1 MASLNF
7 RNYEKA
13 QLVFDEG
20 ITLITGN
27 NGNGKTNLLEAIA
40 WFSKGK
46 SFRGAPNEA
55 LILQNKEKLM
65 KNRRGRIVSK
75 SLHNRAKRE
84 DRLGRA
90 GWTAKKGKFGAVRIS
105 PKGTRKARGRG
116 TKKRSR
122 RRSGKRCRNSRGHF
136 KKC

>member
-1 MASLNF
+1 MKGVGRKTKGSDGKF
-7 RNYEKA
+7 H
-13 QLVFDEG
+13 
-20 ITLITGN
+20 I
-27 NGNGKTNLLEAIA
+27 NGKTYEVLVGSRRMVWNGTAYKT
-40 WFSKGK
+40 SHGRKG
-46 SFRGAPNEA
+46 
-55 LILQNKEKLM
+55 LTKEKLM

-90 GWTAKKGKFGAVRIS
+90 GLTAKKGKFGAVRIS

-122 RRSGKRCRNSRGHF
+122 RRRSGKPCRNSRGHF